1 MILSE
6 LNKKFNKIFIIL
18 LIICS
23 CNILLYNYKTIYYIN
38 KESYM
43 NAHEDT
49 TQDEKVIILKEFK
62 TSLLDRFV
70 VVAS

>member
-1 MILSE
+1 MILTE

-43 NAHEDT
+43 NAREDT
-49 TQDEKVIILKEFK
+49 KTNDKVKILREFK
-62 TSLLDRFV
+62 TSLLQEFL
-70 VVAS
+70 AF

>member
-1 MILSE
+1 MILTE

-43 NAHEDT
+43 NAREDT
-49 TQDEKVIILKEFK
+49 PPEEKVRILKQFK
-62 TSLLDRFV
+62 TTLLEDF
-70 VVAS
+70 VAS